1 MCTDYFD
8 RIAMASSASSG
19 VYDDHAHMD
28 ISSDDEPFV
37 EIVSSDDDLDDFQ
50 SFALTE
56 PVHDGEPLVDDV
68 LAVGPQLNQ
77 FIIIGHPN
85 GAHTIDYIPLDVVPL
100 AAVPGDIVVSDDED
114 DVPVI
119 HVGHPDDDI
128 GDRKVLDIANLEVSS
143 PVVSVIDI
151 SSSDVSGNASSTEI
165 RRAGLRVDATDS
177 SFDTIPIATPSL
189 EDTLTP
195 VSAPVD
201 SLPVAPLD
209 IQTPHA
215 TPVTPVPG
223 CSLPPPTTDPH
234 QVDLPTI
241 FSHEIPPPRPR
252 EGTSRQP
259 PCFDT

>member
-28 ISSDDEPFV
+28 ISSNDEPFV
-37 EIVSSDDDLDDFQ
+37 EIVSSDDEDLDDFQ
-50 SFALTE
+50 PFTL
-56 PVHDGEPLVDDV
+56 PGFVHDGEPLVDGV

-77 FIIIGHPN
+77 FIIIGHPD
-85 GAHTIDYIPLDVVPL
+85 GAHIVDYIPLD
-100 AAVPGDIVVSDDED
+100 D

-119 HVGHPDDDI
+119 HVGHPEDDI
-128 GDRKVLDIANLEVSS
+128 GDGEVLDIAILEVSS
-143 PVVSVIDI
+143 PIVSVIDI
-151 SSSDVSGNASSTEI
+151 SSSDVSDDASSTEI
-165 RRAGLRVDATDS
+165 CRAGLRADATDS
-177 SFDTIPIATPSL
+177 SFDTIPIATLSH
-189 EDTLTP
+189 DHTLTP

-209 IQTPHA
+209 IQTPHT

-241 FSHEIPPPRPR
+241 FSHEIPAPHPG
-252 EGTSRQP
+252 EATS
-259 PCFDT
+259 